1 MRILGVIPARGGS
14 KGVPRKN
21 IKLLGD
27 KPLIAYTIE
36 AALQSQLTKVI
47 VSTDDEEIAEVS
59 RQYGAEVP
67 FMRPAELASDTSSSI
82 DVVLHTL
89 TEVEDDMNDYEAVM
103 LLQPTTPFRTYKDI
117 NECIN
122 KFNNSDSDSLISV
135 REVPHEFNPHW
146 VFEEKSIGFLSIA
159 TGEKEIIKRRQDLP
173 RAYYRDGAIYMVNS
187 MVLKE
192 KKTLYGETIS
202 YWINKSQE
210 FVNIDTMEDWV
221 KAERIISS
229 K

>member
-67 FMRPAELASDTSSSI
+67 FMRPAELASDTASSI

-117 NECIN
+117 NKCIN

>member
-67 FMRPAELASDTSSSI
+67 FMRPAELASDTASSI

>member
-1 MRILGVIPARGGS
+1 
-14 KGVPRKN
+14 
-21 IKLLGD
+21 
-27 KPLIAYTIE
+27 
-36 AALQSQLTKVI
+36 
-47 VSTDDEEIAEVS
+47 
-59 RQYGAEVP
+59 
-67 FMRPAELASDTSSSI
+67 
-82 DVVLHTL
+82 
-89 TEVEDDMNDYEAVM
+89 MNDYEAVM